1 MSDGKGGD
9 AALGL
14 AAAITTYIVWGL
26 SPLFWKL
33 LAHVDVLDI
42 LAHRYIWAL
51 PLTVLGVALA
61 GSWDKVRDALKRPRV
76 LFVLAVTAA
85 MVTVN
90 SGVYVWA
97 VNNGQVVEASLG
109 YFLTPLLTTLFGVV
123 LFTERLR
130 RWQWIAISLAAAG
143 VANKIFMLGAVPWVG
158 LAVGG
163 SFAFYGALRKH
174 VDVGTLT
181 GYFIEIAMLA
191 PPALV
196 YAIWLEMQGAGAFR
210 AVGIGTDLLLVAGGI
225 MTAVPFMLY
234 VMGARRLPLST
245 LAIFFYIN
253 PTLQFLVGVLV
264 FDESVTVAQ
273 LFSFGLI
280 WLALIVYT
288 VEGRL
293 QMRRAAVTMIQARG
307 SD

>member
-61 GSWDKVRDALKRPRV
+61 GSWDKVRAALNRPRV

-109 YFLTPLLTTLFGVV
+109 YFLTPLLTTLFGLV
-123 LFTERLR
+123 LFAERLR

-196 YAIWLEMQGAGAFR
+196 YAIWLETQGLGVFR
-210 AVGIGTDLLLVAGGI
+210 AVGTGTDLLLVAGGI

>member
-61 GSWDKVRDALKRPRV
+61 GSWDKVRDALKRPRA

-109 YFLTPLLTTLFGVV
+109 YFLTPLLTTLFGLV
-123 LFTERLR
+123 LFAERLR

-143 VANKIFMLGAVPWVG
+143 VANKIFMP
-158 LAVGG
+158 
-163 SFAFYGALRKH
+163 
-174 VDVGTLT
+174 
-181 GYFIEIAMLA
+181 
-191 PPALV
+191 
-196 YAIWLEMQGAGAFR
+196 
-210 AVGIGTDLLLVAGGI
+210 LLLL
-225 MTAVPFMLY
+225 MFKP
-234 VMGARRLPLST
+234 
-245 LAIFFYIN
+245 
-253 PTLQFLVGVLV
+253 
-264 FDESVTVAQ
+264 
-273 LFSFGLI
+273 
-280 WLALIVYT
+280 
-288 VEGRL
+288 
-293 QMRRAAVTMIQARG
+293 G
-307 SD
+307 SS

>member
-1 MSDGKGGD
+1 MNRKGGD

-51 PLTVLGVALA
+51 PLTVLGVVLA
-61 GSWDKVRDALKRPRV
+61 GSWDKVRAAFGQPRV

-85 MVTVN
+85 MVTIN

-109 YFLTPLLTTLFGVV
+109 YFLTPLLTTLFGLV
-123 LFTERLR
+123 FFAERLR
-130 RWQWIAISLAAAG
+130 PWQWIAICLAAAG
-143 VANKIFMLGAVPWVG
+143 VASKIIMLGAVPWVG
-158 LAVGG
+158 LTVGG

-181 GYFIEIAMLA
+181 GYFIEIAILA

-196 YAIWLEMQGAGAFR
+196 YAIWLETQGLGSFYAA
-210 AVGIGTDLLLVAGGI
+210 GIGTDLLLVAGGV
-225 MTAVPFMLY
+225 MTAVPFILY

-264 FDESVTVAQ
+264 FDEPVTVVQ

-293 QMRRAAVTMIQARG
+293 QMRRAAAML
-307 SD
+307 

>member
-1 MSDGKGGD
+1 MNGEKGGD

-14 AAAITTYIVWGL
+14 AAAITTYVVWGL
-26 SPLFWKL
+26 SPLFWRL

-51 PLTVLGVALA
+51 PFTVLGVALA
-61 GSWDKVRDALKRPRV
+61 GSWGKVRAAFGRPRV
-76 LFVLAVTAA
+76 LFILIVTAA

-109 YFLTPLLTTLFGVV
+109 YFLTPLLSTLFG
-123 LFTERLR
+123 LLMFAERLR
-130 RWQWIAISLAAAG
+130 PWQWVAIGLAAAG
-143 VANKIFMLGAVPWVG
+143 VANKILLLGAVPWVG
-158 LAVGG
+158 LAVGA
-163 SFAFYGALRKH
+163 SFALYGALRKH

-181 GYFIEIAMLA
+181 GYFVEMAVLA

-196 YAIWLEMQGAGAFR
+196 YAIWLDTQGLGTFG
-210 AVGIGTDLLLVAGGI
+210 AVGTGTDLLLVAGGI
-225 MTAVPFMLY
+225 MTAVPFLLY
-234 VMGARRLPLST
+234 VMAARRLPLST
-245 LAIFFYIN
+245 MAIFFYIN
-253 PTLQFLVGVLV
+253 PTLQFLVGVVV
-264 FDESVTVAQ
+264 FDEPVAVAQ
-273 LFSFGLI
+273 LSSFGLI

-293 QMRRAAVTMIQARG
+293 RTRRATAVL
-307 SD
+307 

>member
-1 MSDGKGGD
+1 MTDGKGGD

-33 LAHVDVLDI
+33 LTHVDVLDI
-42 LAHRYIWAL
+42 MAHRYIWAL
-51 PLTVLGVALA
+51 PLTVLGVVLA
-61 GSWDKVRDALKRPRV
+61 GSWAKVRVALGQPRI
-76 LFVLAVTAA
+76 LLTLAVTAA

-109 YFLTPLLTTLFGVV
+109 YFLTPLLTTLFG
-123 LFTERLR
+123 LMFFAERLR
-130 RWQWIAISLAAAG
+130 PWQWAAIGLAGAG
-143 VANKIFMLGAVPWVG
+143 VASKMFILGAVPWVG
-158 LAVGG
+158 LAIGG
-163 SFAFYGALRKH
+163 SFALYGALRKH

-181 GYFIEIAMLA
+181 GYFIEIIILA
-191 PPALV
+191 PPSLI
-196 YAIWLEMQGAGAFR
+196 YAIWLQTQGLGAFR
-210 AVGIGTDLLLVAGGI
+210 AVGMGTDLLLIAGGI

-264 FDESVTVAQ
+264 FDESVTMGQ

-293 QMRRAAVTMIQARG
+293 GMRRAAAAP
-307 SD
+307 

>member
-1 MSDGKGGD
+1 MTGGKGGD

-42 LAHRYIWAL
+42 MAHRYIWAL
-51 PLTVLGVALA
+51 PLTVLGVVLA
-61 GSWDKVRDALKRPRV
+61 GSWAKVRVALGQPRI
-76 LFVLAVTAA
+76 LLTLAVTAA

-109 YFLTPLLTTLFGVV
+109 YFLTPLLTTLFG
-123 LFTERLR
+123 LMFFAERLR
-130 RWQWIAISLAAAG
+130 PWQWAAIGLAGAG
-143 VANKIFMLGAVPWVG
+143 VASKIFMLGAVPWVG
-158 LAVGG
+158 LAIGG
-163 SFAFYGALRKH
+163 SFALYGALRKH

-181 GYFIEIAMLA
+181 GYFIEIIILA
-191 PPALV
+191 PPSLI
-196 YAIWLEMQGAGAFR
+196 YAIWLQIQGLGAFR
-210 AVGIGTDLLLVAGGI
+210 AVGMGTDLLLIAGGI

-264 FDESVTVAQ
+264 FDESVTSAQ

-293 QMRRAAVTMIQARG
+293 RMHRAAAAP
-307 SD
+307 

>member
-1 MSDGKGGD
+1 MIDGKGGD

-42 LAHRYIWAL
+42 MAHRYIWAL
-51 PLTVLGVALA
+51 PLTVLGVMLA
-61 GSWDKVRDALKRPRV
+61 GSWAKVRAALGQPRI
-76 LFVLAVTAA
+76 LLTLAVTAA

-97 VNNGQVVEASLG
+97 VNNSQVVEASLG
-109 YFLTPLLTTLFGVV
+109 YFLTPLLTTLFG
-123 LFTERLR
+123 LMFFAERLR
-130 RWQWIAISLAAAG
+130 PWQWAAIGLAGAG
-143 VANKIFMLGAVPWVG
+143 VASKIFMLGAVPWVG
-158 LAVGG
+158 LAIGG
-163 SFAFYGALRKH
+163 SFALYGALRKH
-174 VDVGTLT
+174 LDVGTLT
-181 GYFIEIAMLA
+181 GYFIEIIILA
-191 PPALV
+191 PPSLI
-196 YAIWLEMQGAGAFR
+196 YAIWLQTQGLGAFR
-210 AVGIGTDLLLVAGGI
+210 AVGMGTDLLLIAGGI

-264 FDESVTVAQ
+264 FNESVTAGQ

-288 VEGRL
+288 VEGRPW
-293 QMRRAAVTMIQARG
+293 MRRAAAAP
-307 SD
+307 